1 MRWNQ
6 LATRVLL
13 SSACGLAPASAM
25 AQHHHGGGGARRPP
39 TTAGGMAQAPPS
51 NARWPAPSHSYQP
64 QGFVHA
70 QTGGFSGQQHH
81 AAATPTYAQPS
92 IGRPAAPTHA
102 AHPQQSPAIHHPQGT
117 TPNMFA
123 TRPSNGMFRPGANG
137 VAGAVQPRPSRT
149 NPFGHGQAHQGGV
162 ATNNRPG
169 GGHPNTNPFGSGLN
183 YQVARPAFAGPPT
196 RRPATTTACSPTRTA
211 PAAICPRPRGRTA
224 SRRRR
229 SATRPTPAAGRST
242 TSSTT
247 GPIIPR

>member
-25 AQHHHGGGGARRPP
+25 AQHHHGGGGATGPP
-39 TTAGGMAQAPPS
+39 TAAAVARPAQQRSMAV
-51 NARWPAPSHSYQP
+51 PSHSYQP

-123 TRPSNGMFRPGANG
+123 TRPSNGDFRPGANG

-169 GGHPNTNPFGSGLN
+169 W
-183 YQVARPAFAGPPT
+183 
-196 RRPATTTACSPTRTA
+196 
-211 PAAICPRPRGRTA
+211 
-224 SRRRR
+224 
-229 SATRPTPAAGRST
+229 RPTPTPTRSA
-242 TSSTT
+242 
-247 GPIIPR
+247 RA